1 MNVAEKQHLY
11 IYPPRAQ
18 LVVPRDKADIFAKRG
33 WKAQL
38 KFNDSRCLIKAI
50 WTDDGWD
57 IQLWSRHSDLLKYDL
72 SASLRDEIIQVLDML
87 GCEKAG
93 WHLLDGGLL
102 HSKHAAIK
110 NTIVIWDIL
119 VHNSEWL
126 LGRTYQD
133 RYSILHL
140 GCSIEDWTFSGHP
153 FGKKF
158 TDHIFM
164 PINWESDNWDIVWR
178 MVEQVNEPHTAN
190 GDIKPVLEGLV
201 YKDMEGKL
209 EIGLSE
215 NNNDSWMA
223 RSRVK
228 TGRHEF

>member
-1 MNVAEKQHLY
+1 
-11 IYPPRAQ
+11 
-18 LVVPRDKADIFAKRG
+18 
-33 WKAQL
+33 
-38 KFNDSRCLIKAI
+38 
-50 WTDDGWD
+50 
-57 IQLWSRHSDLLKYDL
+57 
-72 SASLRDEIIQVLDML
+72 ML

-93 WHLLDGGLL
+93 WHLIDGGLL

-110 NTIVIWDIL
+110 HTIVIWDIL
-119 VHNSEWL
+119 VRNSEWL

-140 GCSIEDWTFSGHP
+140 GATVEDWTFSDHP

-158 TDHIFM
+158 TDRIFM
-164 PINWESDNWDIVWR
+164 PINWESNNWDIVWR
-178 MVEQVNEPHTAN
+178 MVEQVNEPYTVD

-209 EIGLSE
+209 EMGLSE
-215 NNNDSWMA
+215 ANNDGWMA